1 MTIKEELALVCKTKE
16 SVVKLSSE
24 NLKKYKA
31 DFYSQPFKK
40 WQLDLLWEYI
50 WGDISL
56 KEIKKIF
63 RIGEQQMKNYKVKTK
78 VSKNFNDTKDNN
90 KPYEVGEPIVLDRAR
105 YEELLSKGFVEEG
118 NIIEEKP
125 KVSYKKEEE

>member
-16 SVVKLSSE
+16 SVIKLSNE

-31 DFYSQPFKK
+31 DFYSQPFKS
-40 WQLDLLWEYI
+40 WQLDLFWEYI

-78 VSKNFNDTKDNN
+78 VKNNFNDTKTNIT
-90 KPYEVGEPIVLDRAR
+90 YEKDEDIILDRAR

-118 NIIEEKP
+118 KILEDKP
-125 KVSYKKEEE
+125 LFKKEEKEN

>member
-1 MTIKEELALVCKTKE
+1 
-16 SVVKLSSE
+16 
-24 NLKKYKA
+24 
-31 DFYSQPFKK
+31 
-40 WQLDLLWEYI
+40 
-50 WGDISL
+50 
-56 KEIKKIF
+56 
-63 RIGEQQMKNYKVKTK
+63 MKNYKVKTK

-118 NIIEEKP
+118 KILEDKP

>member
-16 SVVKLSSE
+16 SVIKLSSE

-40 WQLDLLWEYI
+40 WQLDLFWEYI

-63 RIGEQQMKNYKVKTK
+63 K
-78 VSKNFNDTKDNN
+78 
-90 KPYEVGEPIVLDRAR
+90 
-105 YEELLSKGFVEEG
+105 
-118 NIIEEKP
+118 IE
-125 KVSYKKEEE
+125 

>member
-1 MTIKEELALVCKTKE
+1 
-16 SVVKLSSE
+16 
-24 NLKKYKA
+24 
-31 DFYSQPFKK
+31 
-40 WQLDLLWEYI
+40 
-50 WGDISL
+50 
-56 KEIKKIF
+56 
-63 RIGEQQMKNYKVKTK
+63 MKNYKVETK

-118 NIIEEKP
+118 KIVEERS